1 MRYTEAE
8 VQTAVE
14 ASVREID
21 ADVGVGLPQWDG
33 SQRLYIVRLSK
44 LSKETQ
50 LLLSQELVDDYL
62 ESGDRTDEWRERIER
77 ALTDLD

>member
-1 MRYTEAE
+1 MRRTEAE

-14 ASVREID
+14 ATVRETD
-21 ADVGVGLPQWDG
+21 ADVRVGLPQWDG

-62 ESGDRTDEWRERIER
+62 ESGDRTGEWQERIER